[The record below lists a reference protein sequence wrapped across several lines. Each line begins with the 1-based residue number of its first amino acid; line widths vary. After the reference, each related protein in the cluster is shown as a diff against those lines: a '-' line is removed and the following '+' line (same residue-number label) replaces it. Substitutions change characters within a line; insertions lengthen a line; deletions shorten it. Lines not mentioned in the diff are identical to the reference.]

1 MATMKDFNE
10 AAKRSLD
17 GDGFDLGKTLK
28 VIVAQ
33 SKAIKD
39 SKRID
44 RILDEAIAALRDG
57 EIATATKLLINMARR
72 SRVDENYWFLM
83 YMNELLGLEFT
94 HAELMEMC
102 EDVLRGGLE

>member
-1 MATMKDFNE
+1 MATMKDFNV
-10 AAKRSLD
+10 AVQKCLD
-17 GDGFDLGKTLK
+17 GDGLNLDKIFK
-28 VIVAQ
+28 VAFAQ